1 MKVTGIVLI
10 IAGILMLVF
19 TNINFTTEK
28 KIVDLGPVEINQ
40 KQNNSIGWPSWVGG
54 VAILAGIGFI
64 VADKKR

>member
-1 MKVTGIVLI
+1 MKVTGIILV

-19 TNINFTTEK
+19 TNINFTSEK

-64 VADKKR
+64 VADKKK